1 MKKNLCHTCFLVT
14 TVLLAGCANLTEL
27 LEAVTTPPPVESPV
41 ENPKKNAENEAARK
55 AAQSALNEG
64 IQLYGSGDYNG
75 TVKHLAVAKEIWT
88 ADKDIQVE
96 ALKYMAFSYCVTFR
110 QALCKQQ
117 FEKAVKLDPTF
128 DLAPG
133 EKGHPLWGPVFYRV
147 KKGN

>member
-1 MKKNLCHTCFLVT
+1 MKKILCHTCFLVT
-14 TVLLAGCANLTEL
+14 AMLLAGCANLIVQP
-27 LEAVTTPPPVESPV
+27 EAVTPPPPVET
-41 ENPKKNAENEAARK
+41 AEQIAAKAERA

-64 IQLYGSGDYNG
+64 IQLYGGGDYNG
-75 TVKHLAVAKEIWT
+75 TVKHLATAKEIWT

-117 FEKAVKLDPTF
+117 FEKAVKLDPAF

-133 EKGHPLWGPVFYRV
+133 EKGHPLWGPVFDRV
-147 KKGN
+147 KKAK